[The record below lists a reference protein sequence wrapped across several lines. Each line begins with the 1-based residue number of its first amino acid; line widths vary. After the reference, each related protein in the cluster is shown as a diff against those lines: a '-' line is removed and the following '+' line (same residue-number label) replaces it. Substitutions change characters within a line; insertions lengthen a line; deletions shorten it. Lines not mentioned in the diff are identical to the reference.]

1 MITNFKTAIISFG
14 ILFCLI
20 RMAFGQETKLIAS
33 FEKPSSAREWFSVN
47 DNVMGG
53 VSDGSFRRT
62 RRKTLLFTGDISLE
76 NNGGFASI
84 RSKPR
89 DLDLAG
95 ATGISVKVRGDGRT
109 YWVGLRTDRQFGAS
123 SYRAFLRTTRG
134 KFTETVI
141 PIADFKPQ
149 RYGRTLRGGP
159 VDPAEV
165 SSIGFTIAD
174 KKSGP
179 FRLELKHVK
188 AVFADEEPGLD
199 NGSGTIV
206 AVASEAGT
214 FKTLLAAATA
224 AGLADVLA
232 GEGPFTVFAPTDKAF
247 ANLPK
252 GTVTNLL
259 KEENKQQLVD
269 VLKYHVLAGRINLS
283 KALAV
288 SAATTLQGEQVNVAF
303 RDGRVRIG
311 PATLV
316 QSDIRASNGIIHVID
331 QVLLPS
337 TKVSKGLTPKALIE
351 LAIER
356 GVPLFNNG
364 QPEACA
370 AIYEITCEALR
381 TMAGVSDKSRK
392 DLGRALAKM
401 RRAITHSRKA
411 WILRYALDRVLASN
425 IQSD

>member
-1 MITNFKTAIISFG
+1 MITNSKSAIISFG
-14 ILFCLI
+14 ILFCF
-20 RMAFGQETKLIAS
+20 MGVAFGQETKVIAS
-33 FEKPSSAREWFSVN
+33 FEKPSSTGEWFSVN
-47 DNVMGG
+47 DGVMGG
-53 VSDGSFRRT
+53 ISEGSFRRT
-62 RRKTLLFTGDISLE
+62 RRKSLLFTGNISLE

-89 DLDLAG
+89 DLNLEG

-123 SYRAFLRTTRG
+123 SYRAFLRTKRG
-134 KFTETVI
+134 KLTETVI

-165 SSIGFTIAD
+165 SSIGITIAD

-179 FRLELKHVK
+179 FRLEIKHIK
-188 AVFADEEPGLD
+188 AVFSD
-199 NGSGTIV
+199 NESEITNAGGTIV
-206 AVASEAGT
+206 EVASEAGS
-214 FKTLLAAATA
+214 FKTLLAAATE

-232 GEGPFTVFAPTDKAF
+232 GDGPFTVFAPTDKAF
-247 ANLPK
+247 ASLPK
-252 GTVTNLL
+252 GTVANLL
-259 KEENKQQLVD
+259 KEENRQQLVD
-269 VLKYHVLAGRINLS
+269 ILKFHVVAGRISLS

-288 SAATTLQGEQVNVAF
+288 SEATSLQGERVTVEF
-303 RDGRVRIG
+303 KDGRVRVG

-316 QSDIRASNGIIHVID
+316 QSDIQASNGIIHVID

-337 TKVSKGLTPKALIE
+337 TKVSKGLTPKELIE

-356 GVPLFNNG
+356 GVPLFNSG

-370 AIYEITCEALR
+370 AIYEVTSEALR
-381 TMAGVSDKSRK
+381 VMPGLSDDSRK

-401 RRAITHSRKA
+401 RRATSNSRKA
-411 WILRYALDRVLASN
+411 WILRYALDRVLAKQHTS
-425 IQSD
+425 